1 MSLGT
6 EIKSDIEQVL
16 SYGELVRFKYYTE
29 YHTGD
34 YDDEV
39 TIVQSGVDVWTSG
52 LQQPISSNTYKS
64 EGMLVQ
70 QGKLLAD
77 DKKLYVL
84 GDVSV
89 SEAAKIKIGMN
100 GSPVTEE
107 YFIVNEG
114 QVNKWNVDGIPIYK
128 KLYLRRLNTGSFIG
142 EN

>member
-1 MSLGT
+1 MSFGT
-6 EIKSDIEQVL
+6 ELREDIKEVI
-16 SYGELVRFKYYTE
+16 SYGEPIRIKYYTE
-29 YHTGD
+29 YKTGE
-34 YDDEV
+34 YDDDV
-39 TIVQSGVDVWTSG
+39 TIRQSGVDVWTSG

-84 GDVSV
+84 GDVNV
-89 SEAAKIKIGMN
+89 SGAAKIKIGMN

-114 QVNKWNVDGIPIYK
+114 QVNEWNVDGIEIYK

-142 EN
+142 E